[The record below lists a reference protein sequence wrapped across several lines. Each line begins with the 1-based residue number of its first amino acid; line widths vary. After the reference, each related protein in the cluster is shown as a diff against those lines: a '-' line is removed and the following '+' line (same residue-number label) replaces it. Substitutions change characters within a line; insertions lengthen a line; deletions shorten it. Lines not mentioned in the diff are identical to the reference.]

1 MAGGV
6 CEVGH
11 MGNNRGYDKNRARPR
26 PCPSTPCH
34 PFACGK
40 SGRHFCEPSL
50 FGRSALFAQEFIDN
64 AAYVHPFGIRSAKA
78 TQCLVWLKI
87 LVSACNL
94 VIVAIQKRDNLTAC
108 TERLMCLGKAGMTA
122 LKSDHLK
129 LAVQSTLVITALVE
143 QAPHF
148 LFGHALN
155 RRCNIIHRDV
165 RDRVARGTR

>member
-11 MGNNRGYDKNRARPR
+11 MGSNRGYDKNRARPR

-64 AAYVHPFGIRSAKA
+64 AAYVRIFCRTRHWAA
-78 TQCLVWLKI
+78 LAL

-94 VIVAIQKRDNLTAC
+94 VIVAIPKRDNLTAR
-108 TERLMCLGKAGMTA
+108 TERLMCLGKARMTA
-122 LKSDHLK
+122 RKSDHLK